1 MPVGGPLSRTACP
14 ARSRS
19 DLPATRDDLGGRGV
33 GVITDTRQLCQS
45 GGAWPNAP
53 WHDVGVSEEQHQAE
67 HRGRPS
73 NDEFRAFIAAN
84 WAPRPTD
91 KPARAEAAS
100 YAAARRAAVSAAFP
114 GERLVIPAGGLKVR
128 SNDCDYIFRP
138 HSAFAHLTGLGSDRE
153 PDAVLVLEPRQ
164 DGAHES
170 ILYFR
175 PAAGRDTEE
184 FFGDSR
190 YGEFWVGPRPGL
202 ADIETEL
209 ALSAR
214 HIDELAENMGK
225 DVGTTAVRIVR
236 DADRDLTAAVDTIR
250 EGAAHQGD
258 ESADV
263 QESDEELAHFLSTLR
278 MVKDPWEIGQMRD
291 AIEATANGFDAVVAD
306 LPEALRRGRGERWV
320 EGVFGLHARHQGNG
334 IGYDSICAAGD
345 HANTLHW
352 IKNTGEIT
360 GGDLLLLDAGVEVDS
375 LFTADITR
383 TLPASGRF
391 SDAQRKVYD
400 AVYAAQEAG
409 IAAVRPGAKF
419 SDVHDAAIR
428 VIAEHLY
435 AWGLL
440 PEGIDVEATLDKEHG
455 HFHRR
460 WMVHGTS
467 HHLGMDV
474 HDCAL
479 ASRQEYMGAELT
491 PGMILTVE
499 PGLYFKADDLLVPVE
514 LRGIGVRIED
524 DILVTSSGAE
534 NLSAA
539 MARTSSDVEAWIA
552 RIQKS

>member
-1 MPVGGPLSRTACP
+1 
-14 ARSRS
+14 
-19 DLPATRDDLGGRGV
+19 
-33 GVITDTRQLCQS
+33 
-45 GGAWPNAP
+45 
-53 WHDVGVSEEQHQAE
+53 VGVSEEQHKAE
-67 HRGRPS
+67 NRSHPS
-73 NDEFRAFIAAN
+73 SDEFRAFVAAD
-84 WAPRPTD
+84 WAPRSTD
-91 KPARAEAAS
+91 RPAQSQAAP
-100 YAAARRAAVSAAFP
+100 YAALRRAAVSAAFP

-128 SNDCDYIFRP
+128 SNDCDYMFRP

-164 DGAHES
+164 DGSHES

-175 PAAGRDTEE
+175 PLAGRDTEE

-190 YGEFWVGPRPGL
+190 YGEFWVGVRPGL
-202 ADIETEL
+202 ADVEAEL

-214 HIDELAENMGK
+214 HIDELAASMGK
-225 DVGTTAVRIVR
+225 DIGTTAVRIVR
-236 DADRDLTAAVDTIR
+236 DADRDLTAAADTIR
-250 EGAAHQGD
+250 DSGAETDPAGASKAIRD
-258 ESADV
+258 A
-263 QESDEELAHFLSTLR
+263 DEELAHFLSTLR
-278 MVKDPWEIGQMRD
+278 LVKDEWEIGQMRD
-291 AIEATANGFDAVVAD
+291 AVRATATGFDAVIAN
-306 LPEALRRGRGERWV
+306 LPEAVRRGRGERWV

-352 IKNTGEIT
+352 IKNTGDIT
-360 GGDLLLLDAGVEVDS
+360 DRDLLLLDAGVEVDS
-375 LFTADITR
+375 LFTADVTR

-391 SDAQRKVYD
+391 TEAQRKVYD
-400 AVYAAQEAG
+400 AVYAAQQAG

-440 PEGIDVEATLDKEHG
+440 PAGVDVEATLDKDHG

-467 HHLGMDV
+467 HHLGLDV

-479 ASRQEYMGAELT
+479 ALREEYMGSELK

-499 PGLYFKADDLLVPVE
+499 PGLYFKADDLLVPDE

-524 DILVTSSGAE
+524 DILVTQDGCE

-539 MARTSSDVEAWIA
+539 MPRTSTDVEAWIA
-552 RIQKS
+552 NLQKS